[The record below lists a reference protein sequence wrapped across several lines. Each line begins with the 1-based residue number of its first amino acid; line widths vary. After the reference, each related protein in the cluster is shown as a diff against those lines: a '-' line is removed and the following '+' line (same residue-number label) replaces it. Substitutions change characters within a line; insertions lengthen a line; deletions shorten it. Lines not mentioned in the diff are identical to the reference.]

1 MEKQQAI
8 KLITSLS
15 KLAGKNRS
23 LSVTYNVLLTGSHA
37 ITTDLNRELTLPF
50 DVFGVT
56 EPVMVDCASLK
67 QAVQATREKVCH
79 FSVTEEHLVINDV
92 MKIRLQKDPD
102 LFPRFQ
108 PDKDAKPLGS
118 LTITSNLAKLMNE
131 AKPFKSKDVLRPS
144 LTYTALLPRAKE
156 LAATDALGIIILA
169 IDVEGDIEHDV
180 LIPELPIDVAQC
192 SISCELRKEVVQ
204 NKYST
209 DTVSMYRY
217 TLITDDATLRWRVG
231 DYRYPQI
238 HAVIPTHEQCSEVY
252 RVNADEL
259 IGAVNRVTAIV
270 GKLNTVAL
278 TFADDSLSIHGEN
291 INIKESHDEQLSIEP
306 LEGFGLTIG
315 FNPLLLVRQLTPFKG
330 RYVNMLMSQ
339 HNRAALIVSDD
350 RPEILASLI
359 MPVMINV

>member
-8 KLITSLS
+8 KLIASLS

-23 LSVTYNVLLTGSHA
+23 LLVTGNVLLTGSHA
-37 ITTDLNRELTLPF
+37 ITTDLDRELTLSF

-79 FSVTEEHLVINDV
+79 FSVTEDHLVINDV
-92 MKIRLQKDPD
+92 MKIRLQNDPD

-108 PDKDAKPLGS
+108 PDKEAKPLGS

-131 AKPFKSKDVLRPS
+131 AKPFKSKDATRPNM
-144 LTYTALLPRAKE
+144 THTALLPQTKE
-156 LAATDALGIIILA
+156 LAAADAFGVIVLT
-169 IDVEGDIEHDV
+169 IDAEGDIEHDV

-192 SISCELRKEVVQ
+192 SISCETKGNYGYL
-204 NKYST
+204 
-209 DTVSMYRY
+209 Y
-217 TLITDDATLRWRVG
+217 TLTTDDATLRWSVG
-231 DYRYPQI
+231 DLRYPQI
-238 HAVIPTHEQCSEVY
+238 HAVIPTREQCSEVY

-259 IGAVNRVTAIV
+259 IGAVNRVMAIV
-270 GKLNTVAL
+270 GKPMAVVL

-291 INIKESHDEQLSIEP
+291 IDINESHDEQLSIEP
-306 LEGFGLTIG
+306 LEGFGVTIG
-315 FNPLLLVRQLTPFKG
+315 FSPLLLVRQLTPFKG
-330 RYVNMLMSQ
+330 RCVNMLMSQ
-339 HNRAALIVSDD
+339 PNRAALIVCDD
-350 RPEILASLI
+350 RPEILTSLI

>member
-8 KLITSLS
+8 KLIASLS

-23 LSVTYNVLLTGSHA
+23 LFVTYNVLLTGSHA
-37 ITTDLNRELTLPF
+37 ITTDLDRELTLPF

-108 PDKDAKPLGS
+108 HGEEAKPLGS
-118 LTITSNLAKLMNE
+118 LTISSNLTKLMSE
-131 AKPFKSKDVLRPS
+131 AKPFKSKDVLRPHMMH
-144 LTYTALLPRAKE
+144 TALLPQAKE
-156 LAATDALGIIILA
+156 LAATDAHGLIVLA

-192 SISCELRKEVVQ
+192 SISCETKGNDDYL
-204 NKYST
+204 
-209 DTVSMYRY
+209 Y
-217 TLITDDATLRWRVG
+217 TLTTDDATLRWRVG
-231 DYRYPQI
+231 HQRYPQL
-238 HAVIPTHEQCSEVY
+238 HNVIPTHEQCSEVY

-259 IGAVNRVTAIV
+259 IGAVNRVMAIV
-270 GKLNTVAL
+270 GKLKAVVL
-278 TFADDSLSIHGEN
+278 TFADDSLSLHGEN
-291 INIKESHDEQLSIEP
+291 IDFNEAHDEQLSVEP

-315 FNPLLLVRQLTPFKG
+315 FNPSLLVRQLTPFKG
-330 RYVNMLMSQ
+330 RCVNMLMSQ
-339 HNRAALIVSDD
+339 PNRAALIVCDD
-350 RPEILASLI
+350 RPEILASLL
-359 MPVMINV
+359 MPVRINV

>member
-8 KLITSLS
+8 KLIASLS
-15 KLAGKNRS
+15 KLAGKNRN
-23 LSVTYNVLLTGSHA
+23 LSVTGNVLLTGSHA
-37 ITTDLNRELTLPF
+37 ITTDLDREITLPF
-50 DVFGVT
+50 DVVGVT

-108 PDKDAKPLGS
+108 PDKEAKPLGS
-118 LTITSNLAKLMNE
+118 LTITSNLTKLMNE
-131 AKPFKSKDVLRPS
+131 AKPFKSKDALRPHMMH
-144 LTYTALLPRAKE
+144 TALLPQVKE
-156 LAATDALGIIILA
+156 LAATDAHGLIVLS

-217 TLITDDATLRWRVG
+217 TLTTDDATLRWRVG
-231 DYRYPQI
+231 DHRYPQI
-238 HAVIPTHEQCSEVY
+238 HSVIPTREQCSEVY

-270 GKLNTVAL
+270 GKRTVAL
-278 TFADDSLSIHGEN
+278 TFADDCLSIHGEN
-291 INIKESHDEQLSIEP
+291 IDFNASHDEQLSIEP

-315 FNPLLLVRQLTPFKG
+315 FNPLFLVRQLTSFKG

-339 HNRAALIVSDD
+339 PDRPVLIVCDD

-359 MPVMINV
+359 MPVTINV